1 MKRSRSSSSNQS
13 NKAQKVDALSQH
25 ESEENQRLRE
35 ENQRLRGENERLREE
50 MKHYVTCKFPRCNM
64 NVNHG
69 DYIISNIICITCQH
83 VECTNGKHSDTVP
96 CPHCGDLGRSHRGKT
111 TKKKTIT
118 TLTSWPEHLKFKPYD
133 NSLSWTDTLPLELW
147 TAEIIPYL
155 NVKDLTRSC
164 SIETKFF
171 KHYFDTFL
179 AKNQICVPKDV
190 PELVEALD
198 IGRHFRNRY
207 TNDAPLVIQLS
218 EGTHGLVGCHLSG
231 TNGNRSMYVRYNV
244 SIIGAGR
251 DKSIVKCGFQIDN
264 AFVTLFTVT
273 DLTIS
278 GLDENSNQLWNR
290 LNKIDQGIYC
300 HNASVVLNNVNIE
313 YCQHEGMY
321 LWNSHRSKM
330 TNCQVSRCNG
340 GGLNL
345 VDGLVTID
353 GDTSIQDNT
362 SFGLN
367 VRGTTSTV
375 QLISP
380 LTLVEMVQHN
390 CMIINSD
397 NGDTDVVLRN
407 WDGSGIIKENETV
420 VYQIMPEDLDD
431 EEDESE

>member
-25 ESEENQRLRE
+25 ESGEEIERLRE
-35 ENQRLRGENERLREE
+35 ENERLHIVQSAFKLGCEE
-50 MKHYVTCKFPRCNM
+50 MKHYVTCILPSCN
-64 NVNHG
+64 
-69 DYIISNIICITCQH
+69 TCQH

-96 CPHCGDLGRSHRGKT
+96 CPHCGDLGRFHRGKT

-155 NVKDLTRSC
+155 NVKDLTRSRK
-164 SIETKFF
+164 IETKFF

-179 AKNQICVPKDV
+179 AKNRICVPKDV
-190 PELVEALD
+190 RELVEAIS
-198 IGRHFRNRY
+198 IGSQLNKLKNYGSRY
-207 TNDAPLVIQLS
+207 THDSPLVIQLS

-397 NGDTDVVLRN
+397 NGDTDVILRN

-420 VYQIMPEDLDD
+420 VYQRMPEEEE
-431 EEDESE
+431 EEDE